1 MDQEVIVHFTISYL
15 ISYSFI
21 CNALFYV
28 SVLQTPDAMTKIF
41 PIITTC
47 TYQRYS
53 PSGSMDRFYA
63 MCILNQ
69 NFVNRYIYLALWFLY
84 IALWVTFSVVIIYR
98 YRNISSYVVFFFIS
112 LNKLNRIFLKGFFC

>member
-21 CNALFYV
+21 CNALCYV
-28 SVLQTPDAMTKIF
+28 SVLQTPDAMLKSF
-41 PIITTC
+41 PIVTIC
-47 TYQRYS
+47 TYKYE
-53 PSGSMDRFYA
+53 FYA

-84 IALWVTFSVVIIYR
+84 IALGVTFSVVIIYR
-98 YRNISSYVVFFFIS
+98 YRNISSYIVFFFIS